1 VRGIPSP
8 AAFFG
13 VTHRARVRYA
23 DSFNQRTKGR
33 ISAMS
38 EMVNKC
44 EARLA
49 QWVQAAFRTAFGEDQ
64 DWSGVR
70 VQAATDARFGDFQ
83 CNDAMQ
89 AAKTLRK
96 PPRAIAE
103 AVVKALPLPDMLEK
117 AEVAGPGFINL
128 TVSPAWLAGQVAALS
143 AAPRFG
149 IPNVGQGKT
158 VVIDYSSPNVAKPM
172 HIGHIRSTV
181 IGNAIDRL
189 YRALGFRVI
198 ADNHLG
204 DWGTQF
210 GILIQGYRTVLT
222 DDERANLTVE
232 LLERAYVQSYNRTKA
247 ESAWL
252 DTCRAELVKLQQGD
266 AENLA
271 IWKRFIA
278 ISLDEFGKIYK
289 RLDVGFD
296 LYRGES
302 FYNDKLSETVQLLID
317 KGLAVESEGAL
328 VVKLEQEGLPVCI
341 VRKSDGGFN
350 YATTDIATVRS
361 RVAEFE
367 PDRIVYVTDE
377 RQQLHFKQFFTVCSK
392 LGIATRLEH
401 VWFGLMRLPEGTFS
415 TRQGNVIKL
424 EALLDEAERRALE
437 IVKSSNPDMPEA
449 EQKELA
455 AAIGIGA
462 IKYADLSHDPQ
473 TLIVFTW
480 EKALALEGNSGPYL
494 QYAHARV
501 CSLLDK
507 YAAQVPGVDPLR
519 NPLALA
525 EPIEKTLVLQLLQ
538 FPAAVVRAAE
548 AYKPS
553 ILADYLF
560 GLSQTYSSFYQ
571 RSPVL
576 KAEPAVRDSRIRLCA
591 MTAQA
596 LAEGLGLLGIATPR
610 RI

>member
-1 VRGIPSP
+1 MLSP
-8 AAFFG
+8 
-13 VTHRARVRYA
+13 
-23 DSFNQRTKGR
+23 SFNTRKRVGFSMNET
-33 ISAMS
+33 
-38 EMVNKC
+38 VNRC
-44 EARLA
+44 EAQLA
-49 QWVQAAFRTAFGEDQ
+49 DWLQQAFRAAFGEAQ
-64 DWSGVR
+64 AWSGIR
-70 VQAATDARFGDFQ
+70 VQPATDARFGDFQ

-89 AAKTLRK
+89 AAKTLRR
-96 PPRAIAE
+96 PPRAVAE
-103 AVVKALPLPDMLEK
+103 AALAALPLPPMLTR
-117 AEVAGPGFINL
+117 AEIAGPGFINL
-128 TVSPAWLAGQVAALS
+128 TVSPAWLAEQLAALA

-149 IPNVGQGKT
+149 IPDAGQGRT

-181 IGNAIDRL
+181 IGNALDRL
-189 YRALGFRVI
+189 YRALGFRVL

-210 GILIQGYRTVLT
+210 GLLIQGYRTFL
-222 DDERANLTVE
+222 DDAEREALTVE
-232 LLERAYVQSYNRTKA
+232 ALERVYVRSYNRSK
-247 ESAWL
+247 EEPAWL
-252 DTCRAELVKLQQGD
+252 DRCKAELVKLQQGD
-266 AENLA
+266 PENRA
-271 IWKRFIA
+271 IWERFIA
-278 ISLDEFGKIYK
+278 ISRSEFDRVYR
-289 RLDVGFD
+289 RLDVSFD
-296 LYRGES
+296 LTRGES
-302 FYNDKLSETVQLLID
+302 YYNDTLHETIQTLQE

-328 VVKLEQEGLPVCI
+328 VVKLDDEGMPVCI

-350 YATTDIATVRS
+350 YAATDIATVRS
-361 RVAEFE
+361 RVAEFN

-377 RQQLHFKQFFTVCSK
+377 RQQLHFRQFFAVCAK
-392 LGIATRLEH
+392 LGYTTRLEH

-437 IVKSSNPDMPEA
+437 IIKGSNSDMPEA

-507 YAAQVPGVDPLR
+507 YAEQVPGRDPLG
-519 NPLALA
+519 NTLLLNEPVEKALAL
-525 EPIEKTLVLQLLQ
+525 QLMQ
-538 FPAAVVRAAE
+538 FPAAVLRAAE
-548 AYKPS
+548 ACKPS
-553 ILADYLF
+553 VLADYLF

-576 KAEPAVRDSRIRLCA
+576 KADAPVRDSRIRLCA
-591 MTAQA
+591 MVAQV
-596 LAEGLGLLGIATPR
+596 LAEGLGLLGIRTPR

>member
-1 VRGIPSP
+1 MNE
-8 AAFFG
+8 
-13 VTHRARVRYA
+13 T
-23 DSFNQRTKGR
+23 T
-33 ISAMS
+33 
-38 EMVNKC
+38 VNRC
-44 EARLA
+44 EEILA
-49 QWVQAAFRTAFGEDQ
+49 VWLRQAFRAAFGEEH
-64 DWSGVR
+64 DWSSLSVR
-70 VQAATDARFGDFQ
+70 PATDPRFGDFQ

-89 AAKTLRK
+89 AAKLLRR
-96 PPRAIAE
+96 PPRAVAE
-103 AVVKALPLPDMLEK
+103 AALAAGPLPPMLAK
-117 AEVAGPGFINL
+117 AEIAGPGFINL
-128 TVSPAWLAGQVAALS
+128 TVRSEWLAEQVAALS

-149 IPNVGQGKT
+149 IPDIGAGRT

-181 IGNAIDRL
+181 IGNALDRI
-189 YRALGFRVI
+189 YRALGYRVI
-198 ADNHLG
+198 SDNHLG

-210 GILIQGYRTVLT
+210 GLLIQGYREFLSEQ
-222 DDERANLTVE
+222 ERENLTVE
-232 LLERAYVQSYNRTKA
+232 LLERAYVQSYNRTKDDP
-247 ESAWL
+247 SWL
-252 DTCRAELVKLQQGD
+252 DVCKAELVKLQQGD
-266 AENLA
+266 AENRA
-271 IWKRFIA
+271 IWERFIA
-278 ISLDEFGKIYK
+278 ISMEEFNRVYA
-289 RLDVGFD
+289 RLDVSFE
-296 LYRGES
+296 LTRGES
-302 FYNDKLSETVQLLID
+302 YYNGMLADTVRQMQD
-317 KGLAVESEGAL
+317 KGLAAESEGAL
-328 VVKLEQEGLPVCI
+328 VVNLEEEGMPVCI

-361 RVAEFE
+361 RVEEFAPE
-367 PDRIVYVTDE
+367 RVVYVTDE
-377 RQQLHFKQFFTVCSK
+377 RQQLHFRQFFAVCGK
-392 LGIATRLEH
+392 LGYQTRLEH

-437 IVKSSNPDMPEA
+437 IIKEANGDMPEA

-494 QYAHARV
+494 QYAYARL

-507 YAAQVPGVDPLR
+507 YAEQAPGRDPLA
-519 NPLALA
+519 NPLCL
-525 EPIEKTLVLQLLQ
+525 ESDIEKELALRLLQ
-538 FPAAVVRAAE
+538 FPAAVSRAAE

-553 ILADYLF
+553 VLAEYLF

-576 KAEPAVRDSRIRLCA
+576 KSEPSVRDSRIRLCA

-596 LAEGLGLLGIATPR
+596 LSEGLGLLGIRTPR

>member
-1 VRGIPSP
+1 
-8 AAFFG
+8 
-13 VTHRARVRYA
+13 
-23 DSFNQRTKGR
+23 
-33 ISAMS
+33 MS
-38 EMVNKC
+38 ETVNKC
-44 EARLA
+44 EEQLA
-49 QWVQAAFRTAFGEDQ
+49 QWLRQAFQTAFGDVQ
-64 DWSGVR
+64 DWSGIR
-70 VQAATDARFGDFQ
+70 VQPATDTRFGDFQ

-96 PPRAIAE
+96 SPRMVAE
-103 AVVKALPLPDMLEK
+103 AALAALPLPPMLIK
-117 AEVAGPGFINL
+117 AEIAGPGFINL
-128 TVSPAWLAGQVAALS
+128 TVNPVWLAEQVGSLS

-149 IPNVGQGKT
+149 IPDAGQGKT
-158 VVIDYSSPNVAKPM
+158 VILDYSSPNVAKPM

-181 IGNAIDRL
+181 IGNALDRM

-210 GILIQGYRTVLT
+210 GLLIQGYRAFLT
-222 DDERANLTVE
+222 DEERVSLTVE
-232 LLERAYVQSYNRTKA
+232 SLERVYVQSYNRSK
-247 ESAWL
+247 EEPAWL
-252 DTCRAELVKLQQGD
+252 EACKAELVKLQQGD
-266 AENLA
+266 AENRA
-271 IWKRFIA
+271 IWERFIA
-278 ISLDEFGKIYK
+278 ISLDEFNRVYK
-289 RLDVGFD
+289 RLGVSFD

-302 FYNDKLSETVQLLID
+302 FYNGTLAETVQLLQD
-317 KGLAVESEGAL
+317 KGLAVESDGAL
-328 VVKLEQEGLPVCI
+328 VVKLEAEGMPVCI

-350 YATTDIATVRS
+350 YAATDIATVRN
-361 RVAEFE
+361 RVAEFA

-377 RQQLHFKQFFTVCSK
+377 RQQLHFKQFFTVCAK
-392 LGIATRLEH
+392 LGYTTHLEH

-437 IVKSSNPDMPEA
+437 IIKASNSEMPEA

-494 QYAHARV
+494 QYAYARV
-501 CSLLDK
+501 CSLIDK
-507 YAAQVPGVDPLR
+507 YAVQVPGVDPLD
-519 NPLALA
+519 NALLLN
-525 EPIEKTLVLQLLQ
+525 EPIEKELALRLMQ
-538 FPAAVVRAAE
+538 FPAAVLRAAE
-548 AYKPS
+548 AFKPS

-576 KAEPAVRDSRIRLCA
+576 KADPAVRDSRIRLCA
-591 MTAQA
+591 MVAQV
-596 LAEGLGLLGIATPR
+596 LAEGLGLLGMRTPR

>member
-1 VRGIPSP
+1 
-8 AAFFG
+8 
-13 VTHRARVRYA
+13 
-23 DSFNQRTKGR
+23 
-33 ISAMS
+33 MS
-38 EMVNKC
+38 ETVNRC
-44 EARLA
+44 EAQLADWLRLA
-49 QWVQAAFRTAFGEDQ
+49 FQAAFGDAQ
-64 DWSGVR
+64 DWSGIR
-70 VQAATDARFGDFQ
+70 VQPATDARFGDFQ

-96 PPRAIAE
+96 PPRAVAE
-103 AVVKALPLPDMLEK
+103 AALAALPLPPMLTKTEI
-117 AEVAGPGFINL
+117 AGPGFINL
-128 TVSPAWLAGQVAALS
+128 TVSPEWLAAQVAALS

-149 IPNVGQGKT
+149 IPDAGQGRT

-181 IGNAIDRL
+181 IGNALDRI
-189 YRALGFRVI
+189 YRALGYRVI

-210 GILIQGYRTVLT
+210 GLLIQGYRAFLS
-222 DDERANLTVE
+222 DAERAALTVE
-232 LLERAYVQSYNRTKA
+232 ALERVYVQSYNRSK
-247 ESAWL
+247 EDPAWL
-252 DTCRAELVKLQQGD
+252 DTCKAELVKLQQGD
-266 AENLA
+266 PENRA
-271 IWKRFIA
+271 VWERFIA
-278 ISLDEFGKIYK
+278 ISRGEFERVYT
-289 RLDVGFD
+289 RLGVGFD
-296 LYRGES
+296 LWRGES
-302 FYNDKLSETVQLLID
+302 FYNGILPETIQLLQD

-328 VVKLEQEGLPVCI
+328 VVKLEDEGMPVCI

-350 YATTDIATVRS
+350 YAATDIATVRS
-361 RVAEFE
+361 RVAEFN

-377 RQQLHFKQFFTVCSK
+377 RQQLHFKQFFAVCAK
-392 LGIATRLEH
+392 LGCTTHLEH

-437 IVKSSNPDMPEA
+437 IIQASNTTMTEA

-494 QYAHARV
+494 QYAYARV

-507 YAAQVPGVDPLR
+507 YAEQVPGVDPLA
-519 NPLALA
+519 NALLLNGPVEKELALR
-525 EPIEKTLVLQLLQ
+525 LMQ
-538 FPAAVVRAAE
+538 FPATVLRAAE
-548 AYKPS
+548 ACKPS

-591 MTAQA
+591 MVAQA
-596 LAEGLGLLGIATPR
+596 LAEGLGLLGIRTPR

>member
-1 VRGIPSP
+1 MDE
-8 AAFFG
+8 
-13 VTHRARVRYA
+13 T
-23 DSFNQRTKGR
+23 
-33 ISAMS
+33 
-38 EMVNKC
+38 VNRC
-44 EARLA
+44 EAQLA
-49 QWVQAAFRTAFGEDQ
+49 EWVRQAFRTAFGEAQ
-64 DWSGVR
+64 EWAGIR
-70 VQAATDARFGDFQ
+70 VQPATDARFGDFQ

-89 AAKTLRK
+89 AAKTLRRA
-96 PPRAIAE
+96 PRAVAE
-103 AVVKALPLPDMLEK
+103 TALAALPLPPMLTR
-117 AEVAGPGFINL
+117 AEIAGPGFINL
-128 TVSPAWLAGQVAALS
+128 TVSPEWLAEQLAALS

-149 IPNVGQGKT
+149 IPDAGHGRT

-181 IGNAIDRL
+181 IGNALDRIH
-189 YRALGFRVI
+189 RALGYRVI

-210 GILIQGYRTVLT
+210 GLLIQGYRAFLT
-222 DDERANLTVE
+222 DAERDALTVE
-232 LLERAYVQSYNRTKA
+232 ALERVYVQSYNRSK
-247 ESAWL
+247 EEPAWL
-252 DTCRAELVKLQQGD
+252 ESCKAELVKLQQGD
-266 AENLA
+266 AENRA
-271 IWKRFIA
+271 IWERFIA
-278 ISLDEFGKIYK
+278 ISRNEFDRVYQ
-289 RLDVGFD
+289 RLDVTFD
-296 LYRGES
+296 LTRGES
-302 FYNDKLSETVQLLID
+302 YYNGALPETIRTLQE

-328 VVKLEQEGLPVCI
+328 VVKLEEEGMPVCI

-350 YATTDIATVRS
+350 YAATDIATVRS
-361 RVAEFE
+361 RVAEFN

-377 RQQLHFKQFFTVCSK
+377 RQQLHFRQFFAVCAK
-392 LGIATRLEH
+392 LGYTTRLEH

-437 IVKSSNPDMPEA
+437 IIKTSNSAMPED
-449 EQKELA
+449 EQQALA
-455 AAIGIGA
+455 SAIGIGA

-507 YAAQVPGVDPLR
+507 YADQVPGRDPLG
-519 NPLALA
+519 NALLLN
-525 EPIEKTLVLQLLQ
+525 EPVEKTLALQLMQ
-538 FPAAVVRAAE
+538 FPAAVLRAAE
-548 AYKPS
+548 ACKPS
-553 ILADYLF
+553 VLADYLF

-576 KAEPAVRDSRIRLCA
+576 KADAAVRDSRIRLCA
-591 MTAQA
+591 LVAQV
-596 LAEGLGLLGIATPR
+596 LAEGLGLLGIAAPR

>member
-1 VRGIPSP
+1 
-8 AAFFG
+8 
-13 VTHRARVRYA
+13 
-23 DSFNQRTKGR
+23 
-33 ISAMS
+33 MS
-38 EMVNKC
+38 ESVNKC
-44 EARLA
+44 EAQLA
-49 QWVQAAFRTAFGEDQ
+49 QWIQSAFQAAFGDAQ
-64 DWSGVR
+64 DWSSVR
-70 VQAATDARFGDFQ
+70 VQAATDTRFGDFQ

-89 AAKTLRK
+89 AAKTLHK
-96 PPRAIAE
+96 APRAIAE
-103 AVVKALPLPDMLEK
+103 AVVKALPLPPMLQK
-117 AEVAGPGFINL
+117 VDVAGPGFINL
-128 TVSPAWLAGQVAALS
+128 TVSPEWLAEQVALLS
-143 AAPRFG
+143 ERPRFG
-149 IPNVGQGKT
+149 IPNEGQGKT

-181 IGNAIDRL
+181 IGNAIDRM
-189 YRALGFRVI
+189 YRALGYRVI

-210 GILIQGYRTVLT
+210 GLLIQGYRAFLT
-222 DDERANLTVE
+222 DDERAALTVE
-232 LLERAYVQSYNRTKA
+232 LLERVYVQSYNRSK
-247 ESAWL
+247 EEPAWL
-252 DTCRAELVKLQQGD
+252 DACKAELVKLQQGD

-278 ISLDEFGKIYK
+278 ISLDEFNRVYA
-289 RLDVGFD
+289 RLGVGFD

-302 FYNDKLSETVQLLID
+302 FYNDTLAETVQLLQD
-317 KGLAVESEGAL
+317 KGMAVESDGAL
-328 VVKLEQEGLPVCI
+328 IVKFEEEGLPVCI

-350 YATTDIATVRS
+350 YAATDIATVRN
-361 RVAEFE
+361 RVAEFA

-377 RQQLHFKQFFTVCSK
+377 RQQLHFKQFFTVCAR
-392 LGIATRLEH
+392 LGYTTHLEH

-437 IVKSSNPDMPEA
+437 IVKASNSEMSEA
-449 EQKELA
+449 EQKDLA

-494 QYAHARV
+494 QYAYARV

-507 YAAQVPGVDPLR
+507 YAAQAPGIDPLR
-519 NPLALA
+519 NPLVLA

-548 AYKPS
+548 SYRPS
-553 ILADYLF
+553 VLADYLF

-576 KAEPAVRDSRIRLCA
+576 KADVAVRDSRIRLCA
-591 MTAQA
+591 MVAQV
-596 LAEGLGLLGIATPR
+596 LSEGLGLLGMRTPR

>member
-1 VRGIPSP
+1 MLSP
-8 AAFFG
+8 
-13 VTHRARVRYA
+13 
-23 DSFNQRTKGR
+23 SFNTRKRVGFSMNET
-33 ISAMS
+33 
-38 EMVNKC
+38 VNRC
-44 EARLA
+44 EAQLA
-49 QWVQAAFRTAFGEDQ
+49 DWLQQAFRAAFGEAQ
-64 DWSGVR
+64 AWSSIR
-70 VQAATDARFGDFQ
+70 VQPATDARFGDFQ

-89 AAKTLRK
+89 ASKTLRR
-96 PPRAIAE
+96 PPRAVAE
-103 AVVKALPLPDMLEK
+103 AALAALPLPPMLTR
-117 AEVAGPGFINL
+117 AEIAGPGFINL
-128 TVSPAWLAGQVAALS
+128 TVSPAWLAEQLAALA

-149 IPNVGQGKT
+149 IPDAGQGRT

-181 IGNAIDRL
+181 IGNALDRL
-189 YRALGFRVI
+189 YRALGFRVL

-210 GILIQGYRTVLT
+210 GLLIQGYRTFL
-222 DDERANLTVE
+222 DDAEREALTVE
-232 LLERAYVQSYNRTKA
+232 ALERVYVQSYNRSK
-247 ESAWL
+247 EDPAWL
-252 DTCRAELVKLQQGD
+252 DRCKAELVKLQQGD
-266 AENLA
+266 PENRA
-271 IWKRFIA
+271 IWERFIA
-278 ISLDEFGKIYK
+278 ISRSEFDRIYR
-289 RLDVGFD
+289 RLDVSFD
-296 LYRGES
+296 LTRGES
-302 FYNDKLSETVQLLID
+302 YYSDTLHETIQTLQE

-328 VVKLEQEGLPVCI
+328 VVKLDEEGMPVCI

-350 YATTDIATVRS
+350 YAATDIATVRS
-361 RVAEFE
+361 RVAEFN

-377 RQQLHFKQFFTVCSK
+377 RQQLHFRQFFAVCAK
-392 LGIATRLEH
+392 LGYTTRLEH

-437 IVKSSNPDMPEA
+437 IIKTSNSAMPEE

-494 QYAHARV
+494 QYAYARV

-507 YAAQVPGVDPLR
+507 YAEQVPGRDPLG
-519 NPLALA
+519 NTLLLNEPVEKALAL
-525 EPIEKTLVLQLLQ
+525 QLMQ
-538 FPAAVVRAAE
+538 FPAAVLRAAE
-548 AYKPS
+548 ACKPS
-553 ILADYLF
+553 VLADFLF

-576 KAEPAVRDSRIRLCA
+576 KADEAVRDSRIRLCA
-591 MTAQA
+591 MVAQV
-596 LAEGLGLLGIATPR
+596 LAEGLGLLGIRTPR

>member
-1 VRGIPSP
+1 
-8 AAFFG
+8 
-13 VTHRARVRYA
+13 
-23 DSFNQRTKGR
+23 
-33 ISAMS
+33 MS
-38 EMVNKC
+38 ETVNKC
-44 EARLA
+44 EAQLA
-49 QWVQAAFRTAFGEDQ
+49 QWVQAAFQAAFGGEQ
-64 DWSGVR
+64 DWATVR
-70 VQAATDARFGDFQ
+70 VQPATDKRFGDFQ

-89 AAKTLRK
+89 ASKTLKK

-103 AVVKALPLPDMLEK
+103 AVVKALPLPPMLEK

-128 TVSPAWLAGQVAALS
+128 TVSPAWLAEQVAALS

-149 IPNVGQGKT
+149 IPAAGQGKT
-158 VVIDYSSPNVAKPM
+158 IVIDYSSPNVAKPM

-181 IGNAIDRL
+181 IGNAIDRM
-189 YRALGFRVI
+189 YRALGYRVI

-210 GILIQGYRTVLT
+210 GILIQGYRTFLT
-222 DDERANLTVE
+222 DDERAALTVE
-232 LLERAYVQSYNRTKA
+232 LLERVYVESYNRTK
-247 ESAWL
+247 EDPAWL
-252 DTCRAELVKLQQGD
+252 ESCKAELVKLQQGD
-266 AENLA
+266 AENRA
-271 IWKRFIA
+271 VWEKFIA
-278 ISLDEFGKIYK
+278 ISLEEFSRVYR

-302 FYNDKLSETVQLLID
+302 FYNGTLAETVKLLQD

-328 VVKLEQEGLPVCI
+328 VVKLEDEGMPVCI
-341 VRKSDGGFN
+341 VQKSDGGFN

-361 RVAEFE
+361 RVSEFN

-377 RQQLHFKQFFTVCSK
+377 RQQLHFRQFFTVCAK
-392 LGIATRLEH
+392 LGVTTHLEH

-424 EALLDEAERRALE
+424 EALLDEAERRALA
-437 IVKSSNPDMPEA
+437 IIKASNGEMSEA
-449 EQKELA
+449 EQNELA

-494 QYAHARV
+494 QYAYARI

-507 YAAQVPGVDPLR
+507 YAEQVPGADPLK
-519 NPLALA
+519 NALSLA
-525 EPIEKTLVLQLLQ
+525 EPVEKELALQLMQ
-538 FPAAVVRAAE
+538 FPAAVLRAAE

-553 ILADYLF
+553 VLADYLF
-560 GLSQTYSSFYQ
+560 GLSQIYSSFYQ

-576 KAEPAVRDSRIRLCA
+576 KSEPAVRDSRIRLCA
-591 MTAQA
+591 MVAQV
-596 LAEGLGLLGIATPR
+596 LAEGLGLLGIRTPR